1 MVSKT
6 QLLKLWMSEECWYF
20 RHHPL
25 KTVRFK
31 RKKNENT
38 NASKKKR
45 NREKWRRKRKPKL
58 KHWNSAALSALF
70 IFMWFSVSCCCFCIV
85 THVCRW
91 FWFSH
96 KLRISSIK
104 YRMQRCFLP
113 FGEGDFGGV
122 FIPPLLQ
129 HHTAAQHHRHHRI
142 YSVYAP
148 VWSPSQR
155 VLGMNLCVL
164 WKWTTK
170 SKQWQR

>member
-45 NREKWRRKRKPKL
+45 NREKWRRKRNPKL

-70 IFMWFSVSCCCFCIV
+70 IFMWFSVSCCFCIV